1 MEDRRPAEDVAAD
14 HGRQQGRCHGR
25 RQDDAGKIAVQF
37 FQGEHD
43 AGQGRI
49 KGRRQTGTGTGRD
62 EVAFFHARPPQ
73 GPAQALSR
81 HGADLDGRPFAA
93 QGQAHADAD
102 DATDELDPENAQ
114 PAHADGPQD
123 DAFYL
128 GMPFCH
134 SIGFAVPRCRQSRAA
149 ANKTPNQDRF
159 RSTPPLARTLA

>member
-93 QGQAHADAD
+93 QGQAQADAD

-114 PAHADGPQD
+114 PAHADGPKMTP
-123 DAFYL
+123 FTW
-128 GMPFCH
+128 GMPL
-134 SIGFAVPRCRQSRAA
+134 
-149 ANKTPNQDRF
+149 
-159 RSTPPLARTLA
+159 PPALGS